1 MSTRQPYFIEIKDP
15 ETQNSV
21 VIDME
26 GPYHKET
33 ERIGEHIY
41 GETLLIDGVP
51 YHFEKYIPAQDELLK
66 FQNENDGKPQLSENK
81 FLYRLVPFT
90 K

>member
-1 MSTRQPYFIEIKDP
+1 MESYFVEIKDP
-15 ETQNSV
+15 ETQGNINV
-21 VIDME
+21 DME
-26 GPYHKET
+26 GPYHDEN

-41 GETLLIDGVP
+41 GITLLIDGVP
-51 YHFEKYIPAQDELLK
+51 YHLEKYIPDPNELLR
-66 FQNENDGKPQLSENK
+66 FQTENEGSPRLSEDK

>member
-1 MSTRQPYFIEIKDP
+1 MEPYFVAIKDP
-15 ETQNSV
+15 ETQRNISV
-21 VIDME
+21 DME
-26 GPYHKET
+26 GPYHDEN

-41 GETLLIDGVP
+41 GMTLLVDDVP
-51 YHFEKYIPAQDELLK
+51 YHFEKYIPAREELLK
-66 FQNENDGKPQLSENK
+66 FQTENEGDPRLSEDK

>member
-1 MSTRQPYFIEIKDP
+1 MKPYYIEIQNP
-15 ETQNSV
+15 ETKEEIIV
-21 VIDME
+21 DME
-26 GPYHKET
+26 GPYHTEN

-41 GETLLIDGVP
+41 GITLLIDCVP
-51 YHFEKYIPAQDELLK
+51 YHFEKYIPTQEELLK
-66 FQNENDGKPQLSENK
+66 FQNENEGKPILSEGK